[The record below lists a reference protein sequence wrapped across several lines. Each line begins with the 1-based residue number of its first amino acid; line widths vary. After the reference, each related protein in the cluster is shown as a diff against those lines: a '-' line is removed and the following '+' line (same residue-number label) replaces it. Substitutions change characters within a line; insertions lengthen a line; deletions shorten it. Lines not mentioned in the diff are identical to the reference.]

1 MNPYYTIFLL
11 LFLIVLAV
19 VFVRYVQNTVDREF
33 RHLARAV
40 SDEEFRR
47 AEIARM
53 DKLLA
58 PVLPL
63 PDDVRPLPGKQRVRG
78 GVVPPVLLALRV
90 ILLWGGGSVPRD
102 KQIWYYGGML
112 TLVLA
117 AGIMLLTMRRR
128 RWSRTARYLLFR
140 ADLKRLDNDR
150 AGSAADLRSLLRLT
164 PWDDSAWAELSD
176 DLAALGQLQGAI
188 DAMEQASR
196 LDPAYDEYRMITASL
211 AIRANL
217 LDAAREAIRKWTE
230 LDNVPQGDPRLA
242 IYTAALQLAEGHR
255 DDALAEIRKVLL
267 GHETGDLDFLDDD
280 QALAGVRDLLPGR
293 E

>member
-40 SDEEFRR
+40 TDEDFRR

-53 DKLLA
+53 DRLLA

-63 PDDVRPLPGKQRVRG
+63 PEDVQPLPGKRNARG
-78 GVVPPVLLALRV
+78 GVLPPILLALGV

-112 TLVLA
+112 ALVLA

-150 AGSAADLRSLLRLT
+150 AGSAADLRTLLRLT

-176 DLAALGQLQGAI
+176 DLAALGQLQGAL

-196 LDPAYDEYRMITASL
+196 LDPEYDEYRMITASL

-230 LDNVPQGDPRLA
+230 LDHVPQDDPRLA

-255 DDALAEIRKVLL
+255 DDALAELRKVLQ
-267 GHETGDLDFLDDD
+267 GHESGELGFLDDD